1 MHFLVVDDSPVDRYA
16 LVSLLFFIGHTAD
29 QCEDPRVALQ
39 QIESNTYD
47 SIFVDVV
54 MPDLDGYKLLRAL
67 RLNPRTLEQ
76 YVVIFSSKKTP
87 LEVDYGTRRAGA
99 NDYLTKPVT
108 RENLNQILERVATLR
123 GDVV

>member
-29 QCEDPRVALQ
+29 QCEDPTVALQ

-47 SIFVDVV
+47 SIFIDVV

-67 RLNPRTLEQ
+67 RLNPKTINE

-87 LEVDYGTRRAGA
+87 LEVDYGIRRAGA
-99 NDYLTKPVT
+99 DDYLTKPVT
-108 RENLNQILERVATLR
+108 RENLNQILERVTTLR
-123 GDVV
+123 SNAR